1 MGKLHFATALVP
13 GGWHDEVLV
22 TVANGVIAAVETGVE
37 TGDATRFSGAAVPG
51 LPNLH
56 SHTFQRGMAGL
67 AERRGPSADSFW
79 TWREVMYRFLDRLSP
94 DDIEAIAAFAFIE
107 MLEAGF
113 TAVGE
118 FHYLHHGPDGRP
130 YGNIAETAERIA
142 AAAAAT
148 GIGLTLLPVFYAQG
162 NFGGAPPVEGQR
174 RFLSDRD
181 GFERLVEASARAI
194 AGLPDAKLGVAPHS
208 LRAVTLADLA
218 WIAERWPDGPMH
230 IHVSEQVKEVEDALA
245 AHGKRPIELLYET
258 VAVDGRWCMI
268 HATHA
273 AAPEIA
279 LIAASG
285 AVAGLCPVTEANLGD
300 GVFDTSGFLAEGGR
314 FGVGS
319 DSLVRISAAEELRG
333 LEYAQRLTQRS
344 RNALGEEKRSTGRRL
359 HEAACAGG
367 AQALGRSIGA
377 IAPGQRA
384 DIVVLDR
391 EHPSLAAARGDV
403 ILDAWIFSA
412 DNAAIADVICG
423 GAHVVES
430 GRHRDRDRLLARYRA
445 TVRRLEAI

>member
-1 MGKLHFATALVP
+1 
-13 GGWHDEVLV
+13 
-22 TVANGVIAAVETGVE
+22 
-37 TGDATRFSGAAVPG
+37 
-51 LPNLH
+51 
-56 SHTFQRGMAGL
+56 
-67 AERRGPSADSFW
+67 
-79 TWREVMYRFLDRLSP
+79 
-94 DDIEAIAAFAFIE
+94 

-113 TAVGE
+113 TAVAE

-162 NFGGAPPVEGQR
+162 NFGGAPPVQGQR

-194 AGLPDAKLGVAPHS
+194 AGLADAKLGIAPHS

-245 AHGKRPIELLYET
+245 AHGKRPIELLYDT
-258 VAVDGRWCMI
+258 VAVDRRWCLI

-300 GVFDTSGFLAEGGR
+300 GVFDTSGFLARGGR

-319 DSLVRISAAEELRG
+319 DSLVRVSAAEELRG

-391 EHPSLAAARGDV
+391 EHPSLAAASGDV

-412 DNAAIADVICG
+412 DNAAVADVICG

-430 GRHRDRDRLLARYRA
+430 GRHRDRDRLLARYRE